1 MANKYILEQL
11 NHFKFPLKTLEIA
24 FQRPYNKKFSGGAC
38 PRTSRRDYRLRR
50 AVIRTPSVKSWTA
63 PETITIALELRP
75 PARQVVCQLKQRQ
88 EIIIK
93 PADKGSGTV
102 VMEKTWYID
111 ECNRRLTE
119 TNSTDALK
127 KALLPTYKSE
137 SPFTLQGAYK
147 DK

>member
-1 MANKYILEQL
+1 MGA
-11 NHFKFPLKTLEIA
+11 TA
-24 FQRPYNKKFSGGAC
+24 FGG
-38 PRTSRRDYRLRR
+38 RLSEP
-50 AVIRTPSVKSWTA
+50 PSSNPGSV

-75 PARQVVCQLKQRQ
+75 PARQVVCQLKKRQ
-88 EIIIK
+88 DIIIK

-111 ECNRRLTE
+111 ECNRQLTE

-127 KALLPTYKSE
+127 KTLLSTYKNVSL
-137 SPFTLQGAYK
+137 FTLQDAYK